1 MRMSHIFI
9 IADPT
14 NPDHN
19 SSKDIAGAVAL
30 CDATD
35 VELSDNGVI
44 TATMPTENVPDVA
57 AMVGV
62 SAVRYE
68 MTFTVGAI

>member
-1 MRMSHIFI
+1 MRMSHVFI
-9 IADPT
+9 IANPS

-19 SSKDIAGAVAL
+19 SSMDIASAVAL

-35 VELSDNGVI
+35 VELAENGVI
-44 TATMPTENVPDVA
+44 TATMPTENVPTVA
-57 AMVGV
+57 AMEGV

-68 MTFTVGAI
+68 MTYTRGAA